1 MAVPRAD
8 TPLEGISHPL
18 LAKATE
24 RFADDQTPHE
34 RIAAIDDEVLFKV
47 KAQRWRGAIWVDA
60 GIPWLVA
67 AGWREEGSPEDFY
80 ASLAARGK
88 TARARYN
95 AEHSPPLT
103 STTYIADL
111 RPAATTTCDGEP
123 RQQYGPS
130 AGSGQSCT
138 IWSASRCMTDTSTPP

>member
-1 MAVPRAD
+1 MAGLARPTLRCLRGDLALTVPRAD
-8 TPLEGISHPL
+8 IPLEEISHPL

-24 RFADDQTPHE
+24 RFADDQTPRE
-34 RIAAIDDEVLFKV
+34 RIAAIADEVLFKV

-67 AGWREEGSPEDFY
+67 AGLREEGSPDDFY

-103 STTYIADL
+103 STTYISRGTEERADGGAFPAVWSGDL
-111 RPAATTTCDGEP
+111 TGRPP
-123 RQQYGPS
+123 L
-130 AGSGQSCT
+130 
-138 IWSASRCMTDTSTPP
+138 